1 MSLADKENLLR
12 ELSLLLPDTRLITP
26 TSKEYESLRDTYIA
40 NNPSIPLAITRPRS
54 AAEVAQIVTHAGN
67 LNVPIVVRSGGH
79 DLFGR
84 SMVEGA
90 LTVDMRD
97 ISHVEITADRQS
109 AKIGGGILAGTLIN
123 ELEKHGL
130 VTTFG
135 AVPSVGWI
143 GWATLGGYGL
153 LSSKFGLGVDQIL
166 AAKIVNAHGYIVV
179 ANPEELRGIRG
190 AGGNFGIIVEL
201 QIKTYAL
208 DKVWDFLYTTVT
220 TYESIGLPSN
230 QGALWTH
237 CL

>member
-1 MSLADKENLLR
+1 MSLVDKENLLR

-26 TSKEYESLRDTYIA
+26 ASKEYESLRDTYIA
-40 NNPSIPLAITRPRS
+40 NNPSIPLAIARPRS

-97 ISHVEITADRQS
+97 ISHVEIAADRQS

-123 ELEKHGL
+123 ELEKQGL

-135 AVPSVGWI
+135 AVPSVGWV

-166 AAKIVNAHGYIVV
+166 AAKIVNAHGDIVV

-208 DKVWDFLYTTVT
+208 DKVWDLAYD
-220 TYESIGLPSN
+220 L
-230 QGALWTH
+230 
-237 CL
+237 